1 MPQAD
6 GAPEPG
12 RGPETLPLH
21 HRHVHPA
28 RHGLLRLSDA
38 RIRRRYGAG
47 REGWAWAAE
56 KRWPLIWG
64 PFLGIDGSHA
74 MPRESH
80 ALMDVL

>member
-1 MPQAD
+1 MLQAD
-6 GAPEPG
+6 GAPEPS

-21 HRHVHPA
+21 HRHVYAA
-28 RHGLLRLSDA
+28 RHSLLRLSDA
-38 RIRRRYGAG
+38 HIRRRCGTERGMAMDSL
-47 REGWAWAAE
+47 E
-56 KRWPLIWG
+56 KMVSLWG